1 MDAVNREQAEHWNSE
16 QAAGHWITH
25 QARHD
30 RMLEPFLTLILDQA
44 TISTGDHVL
53 DIGCGCGAT
62 TRAAAAL
69 ATAGEVVG
77 IDLSAPML
85 ARARAD
91 ARSAGLANASLIEGD
106 AQVHPFEQGGFDVVI
121 SRFGVMFFADPAA
134 AFTNLRTAAK
144 PGGRLVFVCWQPM
157 TENQWLLVPGAA
169 LAEHIPLPDPG
180 PLTRPACSPWPTP
193 AGYAASWPAQGGA
206 TSASPRY
213 TPRSCWPAAEPST
226 TPSSSCA
233 PGRWAGPCS
242 PAQAPIPRHA
252 RSRPCAQPSPPTQ
265 TAKGYISARPYGWSA
280 PGCETS
286 RESQ

>member
-1 MDAVNREQAEHWNSE
+1 MDPVNREQAEHWNSE

-180 PLTRPACSPWPTP
+180 PPD
-193 AGYAASWPAQGGA
+193 
-206 TSASPRY
+206 
-213 TPRSCWPAAEPST
+213 
-226 TPSSSCA
+226 A
-233 PGRWAGPCS
+233 PGMFALADPGRVRNILAGAGWRDIGITPVHTPILLAGGGTIDDAVEFLRTGSLGRTMLAGAGP
-242 PAQAPIPRHA
+242 ATQARA
-252 RSRPCAQPSPPTQ
+252 VASVRA
-265 TAKGYISARPYGWSA
+265 ALAPYADGEGVHLGAAVWLVRT
-280 PGCETS
+280 GL
-286 RESQ
+286 